1 MLEVLDKHRIK
12 CGVSLNM
19 AVLEHYP
26 EIAEAMVQRDW
37 DFMGHGIYNTRY
49 IYTYTEDQ
57 EREFYRDSIDTLKRH
72 TGKTLK
78 GMLGIHFATERTPD
92 LLAEAGLIYHADWM
106 HDDQPVPIKV
116 RSGKLVSMP
125 YSIEIDDAPM
135 MRRYNY
141 EGDYFARVCKAQF
154 DQLYK
159 EGAQSGRVMCI
170 SLHPFISGQPHRIKY
185 LDDILT
191 YILSHDEVWQATAD
205 EIAEYYT
212 ANYHDQAVEHARRL
226 NARRRA

>member
-1 MLEVLDKHRIK
+1 MIPLIK
-12 CGVSLNM
+12 PGS
-19 AVLEHYP
+19 AVQTNE
-26 EIAEAMVQRDW
+26 
-37 DFMGHGIYNTRY
+37 T
-49 IYTYTEDQ
+49 T
-57 EREFYRDSIDTLKRH
+57 S
-72 TGKTLK
+72 
-78 GMLGIHFATERTPD
+78 LGIHFATERTPD

-125 YSIEIDDAPM
+125 YSIEIDDTPM

-170 SLHPFISGQPHRIKY
+170 SLHPFVSGQPHRIKY
-185 LDDILT
+185 LDDILK
-191 YILSHDEVWQATAD
+191 YILSHDDVWQATAD

-212 ANYHDQAVEHARRL
+212 ANYHDQAVEHAQRL
-226 NARRRA
+226 NARRQA